1 MICESKKL
9 VNLYVSVC
17 LLVEIISVGL
27 TVNAVLRTAAMPW
40 THGRH
45 IWNTM
50 HENHLPNLGGAKR
63 SKKKGGGG
71 EILSMNSNPPLR
83 SGNITSL
90 HVLWISGFHVRKQG
104 FKLFK
109 GNFIKPIT
117 SRGWV
122 VLVLQGCSDD
132 APLVLLGWESILG
145 KPMYFQ
151 VHWGKNTLN
160 TNVNFA

>member
-1 MICESKKL
+1 MWFVRVKNWLI
-9 VNLYVSVC
+9 YVSVC

-50 HENHLPNLGGAKR
+50 HENHLPNLGGAQR
-63 SKKKGGGG
+63 LKKKGGGWDTFN
-71 EILSMNSNPPLR
+71 ELQLSPEEWKCNFTSRTMNIWLPCE
-83 SGNITSL
+83 
-90 HVLWISGFHVRKQG
+90 KQG

-117 SRGWV
+117 SHGWV
-122 VLVLQGCSDD
+122 VPVLQGCSDD
-132 APLVLLGWESILG
+132 APLVLFGWESILG

-160 TNVNFA
+160 TNVTFT